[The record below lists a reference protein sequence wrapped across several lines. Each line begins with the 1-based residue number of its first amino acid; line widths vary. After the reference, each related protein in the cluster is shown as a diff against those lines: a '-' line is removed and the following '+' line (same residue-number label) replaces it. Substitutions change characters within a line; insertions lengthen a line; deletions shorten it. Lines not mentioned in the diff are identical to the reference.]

1 MSSSLRLRLRLANAT
16 VVWLTFFS
24 KKNDKFK
31 KPKFYL
37 LYLIIVFLTLEW
49 FYLLPTLRY
58 GGYHLIALLLFIP
71 LSIYLSKYSIDSK
84 LLKKKIYFI
93 IFLTIVIFLSRNISR
108 INKEYHA
115 YNYNILDNAFYWD
128 YQQNF
133 KIADKIKNLNKCH
146 IEKDLN
152 SCTSDNYIKVKFLN
166 KSYIYHREK

>member
-1 MSSSLRLRLRLANAT
+1 M
-16 VVWLTFFS
+16 
-24 KKNDKFK
+24 
-31 KPKFYL
+31 
-37 LYLIIVFLTLEW
+37 
-49 FYLLPTLRY
+49 
-58 GGYHLIALLLFIP
+58 
-71 LSIYLSKYSIDSK
+71 SKYSTDSK

-128 YQQNF
+128 HQQNF